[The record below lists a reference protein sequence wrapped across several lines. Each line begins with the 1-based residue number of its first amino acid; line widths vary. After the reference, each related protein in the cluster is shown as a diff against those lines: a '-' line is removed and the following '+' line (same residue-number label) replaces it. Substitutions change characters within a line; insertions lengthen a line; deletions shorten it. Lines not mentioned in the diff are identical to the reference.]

1 MCTHLNMAFKG
12 ESTNNFEGMEQKR
25 SFLRHSEISPL
36 TFRNQTL
43 DVPNKPSD
51 NQDQKNNDL

>member
-1 MCTHLNMAFKG
+1 MCTHFNMAFKG

-36 TFRNQTL
+36 TVRNQTL

-51 NQDQKNNDL
+51 NQDQKNDYL